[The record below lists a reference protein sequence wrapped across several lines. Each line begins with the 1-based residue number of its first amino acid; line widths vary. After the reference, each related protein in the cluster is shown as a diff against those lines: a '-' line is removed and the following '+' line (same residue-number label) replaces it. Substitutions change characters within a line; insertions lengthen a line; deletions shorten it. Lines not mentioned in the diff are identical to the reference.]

1 MHLGLL
7 EVAGLHAHHGLT
19 FRRSPSR
26 HQMVQE
32 PELLLDRNKL
42 MELMIFKNVDA
53 TNSSSRQKFWNLLT
67 TSSSSWSPREVAMAT
82 KKKVAFV
89 TGITVTGQDGSYL
102 AEFLLKKGY
111 EVHGIKRCASSFNQ
125 VTLLPALAP
134 RSCSWRLQA
143 RRAATGGSSYSTQP
157 YFAVYMAAR
166 ALQLSY
172 DCTNADRQRPGL
184 FLIVA
189 TLMMELRWFSRLDI
203 RV

>member
-1 MHLGLL
+1 
-7 EVAGLHAHHGLT
+7 
-19 FRRSPSR
+19 
-26 HQMVQE
+26 
-32 PELLLDRNKL
+32 
-42 MELMIFKNVDA
+42 
-53 TNSSSRQKFWNLLT
+53 
-67 TSSSSWSPREVAMAT
+67 MAT

-111 EVHGIKRCASSFNQ
+111 EVHGIKRRASSFNQ